1 MVIDETAAF
10 QVLRALPTLD
20 DARRERAARMLRD
33 YQGQQERL
41 DLPLWPSR
49 VEELNKRRE
58 RVRSVFDN
66 PLSLDA
72 EDGTFSAADAV
83 QPGTGD
89 KMRKREANILYLADT
104 YQADEADVRTRY
116 DFYKADAGAKWGTGS
131 LDDEAFFTKAKGEVD
146 TARATEQRRMTVAQ
160 QAAAAALSG
169 QGFLD
174 SLATSGAE
182 DDGDK
187 AAFRAAYTRI
197 NKKLSPYRG
206 LIGEVAKDAKR
217 MMTSGEGADWS
228 ALAERLLTVPKKD
241 RPMVLDA
248 LNSMEGEEVK
258 ADGTTSRLAHAF
270 ARGLEDYIERTLG
283 GAQSTF
289 IGGGL
294 QMVQESARLR
304 AEAGLGSEEEAEFGE
319 QAGASAETLADLRE
333 MAQDARAIANGTL
346 SPLKNVRVLGAN
358 LTGVAE
364 NLPMT
369 FAAFVPFVGPASM
382 VANMRDATDE
392 ELRREYPE
400 MDRATRGRIATLSAP
415 IQAATEVVSNR
426 LLFGRLPN
434 LKRAFSSPAF
444 TASSIAKQL
453 AGRVALGTATEYLE
467 ELAQGITPRAI
478 MEVEKALGAD
488 VPEVAWGEYFQRF
501 GENTGELLA
510 VIVPLALLGAGVG
523 QVSDYQNGRALVS
536 NETLLKAAGYDN
548 AAEIA
553 AASAE
558 GRWTDVEGMMR
569 AKWAEVA
576 PNGQSV
582 GEVAAEAQETVI
594 QQRTEEVKA
603 ATAEVVKIREQN
615 EQAAAA
621 VEQAEKMRMI
631 PRIRRDA
638 QGWTVQD
645 VETGSIVRVG
655 SRDEAV
661 SMAYE
666 SLNDLERKSAEAMA
680 QGAEEFLNLDPTQAG
695 VMEIRRQGATPQT
708 LAEEGV
714 VTPEQAQA
722 GVETYAQMHGLTP
735 EEAKAEALN
744 VLGNNKAEMIDGV
757 RTAVSRVMGGGNL
770 ITVIHEGI
778 HGRWNEGL
786 RKGHYTHG
794 MGIQWVRMAERATGV
809 QFLPTSNDA
818 EVTPAQLDEAI
829 AEVGSADLVG
839 RRKDGKQHFT
849 AGLISRGVSAFAL
862 SGRKDAKA
870 AGKFAAWLKS
880 WKSFWGVV
888 LSNAKKLKKARAEG
902 KLGEDFDSFLDDLLG
917 AEPQQR
923 FEAQAAQEAVT
934 MAGEVDNAPFSL
946 SPAGMASND
955 GAAQNAEPSTGGLTE
970 SEVKKIFRKQAF
982 VEELKTAHPAT
993 RGDSELAQN
1002 AWGVYQKVID
1012 LISTLPPQGSLY
1024 NWVRQNIGIFQD
1036 PSWKSAALAQ
1046 SSSEAVASVQK
1057 ALEKLPSKQKEMLLF
1072 HGSPQSNLT
1081 NLSAITAD
1089 DIQGVYLTSREDYA
1103 KQYGPSL
1110 YTAVARY
1117 KMPLDLRKPW
1127 TESFVKKLFRSLSG
1141 QFPDIEKYQAET
1153 IEILEEGPLQKGEFS
1168 EYASLVMVKNI
1179 VRMFIRQQE
1188 LSLSAQ
1194 SRPSIFDSYDAAI
1207 KEGKTHEEAK
1217 AALDRMASIE
1227 AWKAVT
1233 ATLREMGVDAI
1244 FRQELQGN
1252 LEEWTTV
1259 PVNLGIDPESVVILN
1274 PDQVF
1279 LLPPESSRAEG
1290 GAFSLAP
1297 RSLASVADTVLASR
1311 MKKPEFREAFYGV
1324 ARQKLEKLRS
1334 DGEWK
1339 VDKWGNASRRT
1350 GTDTMAANT
1359 RTAANI
1365 ENERKFR
1372 LRSRQREL
1380 VEAGMN
1386 ALSPAK
1392 RMALE
1397 KGTEKWQDNATLAA
1411 IFENGKL
1418 MSKTTATRLGKYDP
1432 KTNGDYDAAPGW
1444 LPPAMYGK
1452 GDSGTMPDVLA
1463 QQAFDAGLI
1472 PEPSPDALWN
1482 AIRAEMDRMTKD
1494 NEEARA
1500 VQTEV
1505 REIERNA
1512 AKQAKQ
1518 EADAWAKEER
1528 AKVPTPKERQM
1539 AALRTLDAILSA
1551 FPPEIRGRVGGFVK
1565 LASLGTDKAREAE
1578 IVKRLDLLDSVVE
1591 KEAKKFYRT
1600 KIEDTF
1606 EKAKPKKGKAGEK
1619 PKGKLGAEA
1628 QALVDL
1634 ARTFSA
1640 LDELGVS
1647 AERAAIADRMA
1658 KETDPAKVA
1667 DLFEREQ
1674 LLDLF
1679 GALDERTS
1687 AELEAAAAWLSET
1700 YDTGRNRWRAVIEQ
1714 REEQTRAQRAQAR
1727 EEIGLQGLDAEQQK
1741 ALEEARTI
1749 TKRAAGVALS
1759 WLSFEQV
1766 MTSILG
1772 RGSKLARDVV
1782 RQARAA
1788 TTRKTD
1794 ALREKRAAF
1803 KATMSGI
1810 FGTTKQREWQDKMWN
1825 LSQIGGVQVVKMEGA
1840 RTETRTVAVEAVQR
1854 IIEGKATAKAFGLD
1868 ALKLDKL
1875 ADAWAEND
1883 SLPANRRKENLSFEV
1898 PTAGTATP
1906 TRLSQLQAVNIT
1918 MLARQ
1923 PGYTEN
1929 MAGHGWTAEVLE
1941 EIENQLTPEAKA
1953 IRDWLAG
1960 EYRNGYDSLNEVYAR
1975 MYGVNLPR
1983 LVNYS
1988 PGTFEA
1994 MDMMGQDID
2003 PYGQGL
2009 LSEGGFRAGM
2019 TITRGNHKAAP
2030 RLEDAL
2036 SVYWSHVNATEHF
2049 KAFGEFARDL
2059 RGVMNNAEVRKSI
2072 KAKGGKDLLEAG
2084 QNWIG
2089 AFERNGVENRSTS
2102 SAFDEFIRRRQA
2114 SQAYLAL
2121 AYNMGTLM
2129 KQSTA
2134 ALASLL
2140 NMGPGA
2146 AARQFAKLVS
2156 GGLDLKAAY
2165 NSEVIQRRMDAGYSP
2180 EVRQAMAAMMA
2191 ERPSWGTGLVQ
2202 KGMEII
2208 GVVDAVFTTASYAMA
2223 YDYHLQSA
2231 KDAGMNDAL
2240 AQTEAEREA
2249 EATVARTAQPSE
2261 MMDRSLFE
2269 MGLQP
2274 TGKFLFMFASEAR
2287 QKAAMA
2293 LEAYSPSSGLSK
2305 GERATRLLLLHVVFP
2320 LAIQTITNLWRDARE
2335 DDDEELFDSDNWR
2348 AGDYAKAML
2357 LGPLTGIP
2365 LVGSALNASLTPIF
2379 GGHYFPNDPTQPLN
2393 RALGGGADI
2402 LEAIQ
2407 EGDLESGL
2415 KGARS
2420 LMWALALAMGGE
2432 KAAAVGVGSNI
2443 LYDAFRVTENLV
2455 E

>member
-1 MVIDETAAF
+1 M
-10 QVLRALPTLD
+10 PTLQEANMMVSD
-20 DARRERAARMLRD
+20 WDAWEKSLDPAKRQQLDSVFRFEPDRAAA
-33 YQGQQERL
+33 QQRFAAVAHVSAATGADIE
-41 DLPLWPSR
+41 DVSR
-49 VEELNKRRE
+49 RFE
-58 RVRSVFDN
+58 SWYMPAF
-66 PLSLDA
+66 
-72 EDGTFSAADAV
+72 AADAKV
-83 QPGTGD
+83 GFGKPEGVKDSNEFYNLLQS
-89 KMRKREANILYLADT
+89 RSQNNLAKIELFNDA
-104 YQADEADVRTRY
+104 AD
-116 DFYKADAGAKWGTGS
+116 
-131 LDDEAFFTKAKGEVD
+131 
-146 TARATEQRRMTVAQ
+146 
-160 QAAAAALSG
+160 AALSSVLKGGDDLADFAAWQVG
-169 QGFLD
+169 QDNEEAF
-174 SLATSGAE
+174 
-182 DDGDK
+182 GDK
-187 AAFRAAYTRI
+187 ARQAWKQAREETLAALGQDGMAIARRGVRAMRDETGVAAEQDAWMNEARRDLI
-197 NKKLSPYRG
+197 RVKAEDPKKYN
-206 LIGEVAKDAKR
+206 LILAAMKA
-217 MMTSGEGADWS
+217 MGEGS
-228 ALAERLLTVPKKD
+228 AKEGKGIMQGMGESLARGVE
-241 RPMVLDA
+241 
-248 LNSMEGEEVK
+248 NIMEGAVN
-258 ADGTTSRLAHAF
+258 APA
-270 ARGLEDYIERTLG
+270 
-283 GAQSTF
+283 
-289 IGGGL
+289 IG
-294 QMVQESARLR
+294 SARLADMGITNAPDGPALATEIR
-304 AEAGLGSEEEAEFGE
+304 AGLDVD
-319 QAGASAETLADLRE
+319 ADLRDL
-333 MAQDARAIANGTL
+333 M
-346 SPLKNVRVLGAN
+346 S
-358 LTGVAE
+358 GVID
-364 NLPMT
+364 PVKST
-369 FAAFVPFVGPASM
+369 
-382 VANMRDATDE
+382 
-392 ELRREYPE
+392 RE
-400 MDRATRGRIATLSAP
+400 G
-415 IQAATEVVSNR
+415 
-426 LLFGRLPN
+426 
-434 LKRAFSSPAF
+434 
-444 TASSIAKQL
+444 
-453 AGRVALGTATEYLE
+453 
-467 ELAQGITPRAI
+467 
-478 MEVEKALGAD
+478 
-488 VPEVAWGEYFQRF
+488 W
-501 GENTGELLA
+501 
-510 VIVPLALLGAGVG
+510 
-523 QVSDYQNGRALVS
+523 
-536 NETLLKAAGYDN
+536 
-548 AAEIA
+548 
-553 AASAE
+553 
-558 GRWTDVEGMMR
+558 
-569 AKWAEVA
+569 AKWAEDAAYQVSGSVPLMASYAVPGGALVA
-576 PNGQSV
+576 SASFMPDAYRDFRQAGWTGAGAETAAVASGLFQGAVEGASELAMKIPGVV
-582 GEVAAEAQETVI
+582 GVMAKFGVKPGSSWAAQFLIRSGVRGGIEV
-594 QQRTEEVKA
+594 TEEVIQEATSPFIQELSA
-603 ATAEVVKIREQN
+603 AIFDAVPDRPEGQKLKDVMGHFMEADRFMPLLLSVLPLGMIGAGLSTSRDMAIVEAVTQNRKLLRTVFSEEDAVAIESEADPAKRQALIQEKWVATPTAQIAERARAALERDKRETV
-615 EQAAAA
+615 EAAAA
-621 VEQAEKMRMI
+621 VEQAERMRMI

-680 QGAEEFLNLDPTQAG
+680 QTADEFLNLGGNQGEA
-695 VMEIRRQGATPQT
+695 VEIRREGATVQG
-708 LAEEGV
+708 LVEEGV

-735 EEAKAEALN
+735 EEAKAEALW

-770 ITVIHEGI
+770 ITVMHEGI

-786 RKGHYTHG
+786 RSGRYTQA
-794 MGIQWVRMAERATGV
+794 MGVQWVRMAERATGV

-829 AEVGSADLVG
+829 AELGSADLVG

-849 AGLISRGVSAFAL
+849 AGVISRGVSAFAL

-870 AGKFAAWLKS
+870 AGQFAAWLKS

-923 FEAQAAQEAVT
+923 FEAAAAQEAVT

-946 SPAGMASND
+946 SPAGMASLSD
-955 GAAQNAEPSTGGLTE
+955 ADYQTVLSLPIDPDMRQSEMVQAVKDAGFDVEKLFPLLAPAAERITNEVFVQGDETNEGMRNAIYLLRPALE
-970 SEVKKIFRKQAF
+970 KQY
-982 VEELKTAHPAT
+982 
-993 RGDSELAQN
+993 
-1002 AWGVYQKVID
+1002 WQKVIPAYD
-1012 LISTLPPQGSLY
+1012 EIRGSL
-1024 NWVRQNIGIFQD
+1024 RDAIFG
-1036 PSWKSAALAQ
+1036 KK
-1046 SSSEAVASVQK
+1046 V
-1057 ALEKLPSKQKEMLLF
+1057 
-1072 HGSPQSNLT
+1072 G
-1081 NLSAITAD
+1081 AD
-1089 DIQGVYLTSREDYA
+1089 IREFIIFRGEGA
-1103 KQYGPSL
+1103 FPG
-1110 YTAVARY
+1110 
-1117 KMPLDLRKPW
+1117 
-1127 TESFVKKLFRSLSG
+1127 VKKLELVRGESSGISRSEYPFVKATMENGGTALVQIRISDHD
-1141 QFPDIEKYQAET
+1141 QVSDRAPRFYSIDLRT
-1153 IEILEEGPLQKGEFS
+1153 IKAKGEK
-1168 EYASLVMVKNI
+1168 EAS
-1179 VRMFIRQQE
+1179 FIKRVLAMAEEQVTEAVQGIWE
-1188 LSLSAQ
+1188 EQ
-1194 SRPSIFDSYDAAI
+1194 RDAI
-1207 KEGKTHEEAK
+1207 KNAAPVSQGGVLESSAKLESERGRVTVRDSQQPEGA
-1217 AALDRMASIE
+1217 
-1227 AWKAVT
+1227 
-1233 ATLREMGVDAI
+1233 GVD
-1244 FRQELQGN
+1244 ESQGR
-1252 LEEWTTV
+1252 
-1259 PVNLGIDPESVVILN
+1259 ESVN
-1274 PDQVF
+1274 
-1279 LLPPESSRAEG
+1279 
-1290 GAFSLAP
+1290 AFSLAP

-1324 ARQKLEKLRS
+1324 ARQKLAGIR
-1334 DGEWK
+1334 DQMDAIAGRT
-1339 VDKWGNASRRT
+1339 VDKTQEQWNREMKAREGFEYDRLLRENFGA
-1350 GTDTMAANT
+1350 DT
-1359 RTAANI
+1359 
-1365 ENERKFR
+1365 
-1372 LRSRQREL
+1372 
-1380 VEAGMN
+1380 
-1386 ALSPAK
+1386 
-1392 RMALE
+1392 
-1397 KGTEKWQDNATLAA
+1397 
-1411 IFENGKL
+1411 
-1418 MSKTTATRLGKYDP
+1418 
-1432 KTNGDYDAAPGW
+1432 
-1444 LPPAMYGK
+1444 
-1452 GDSGTMPDVLA
+1452 
-1463 QQAFDAGLI
+1463 
-1472 PEPSPDALWN
+1472 
-1482 AIRAEMDRMTKD
+1482 TK
-1494 NEEARA
+1494 
-1500 VQTEV
+1500 
-1505 REIERNA
+1505 
-1512 AKQAKQ
+1512 KQ
-1518 EADAWAKEER
+1518 EALPVVDRQAARSEARTFAER
-1528 AKVPTPKERQM
+1528 WLEGEKKKQPTPKERQM

-1578 IVKRLDLLDSVVE
+1578 IVKRLDLLDQVVE

-1619 PKGKLGAEA
+1619 PKGKLGAQT

-1640 LDELGVS
+1640 LDEAGVA
-1647 AERAAIADRMA
+1647 AERAAITDRMT

-1679 GALDERTS
+1679 GDLDERTS
-1687 AELEAAAAWLSET
+1687 AELEAAAAWLSDT

-1714 REEQTRAQRAQAR
+1714 REEQTRTQRQKVR

-1788 TTRKTD
+1788 TTSKTD
-1794 ALREKRAAF
+1794 ALRAKRAAF

-1810 FGTTKQREWQDKMWN
+1810 FGTTKQREWQDKLWN

-1854 IIEGKATAKAFGLD
+1854 IIEGKASAKAFGLD

-1898 PTAGTATP
+1898 PIAGTATP

-1994 MDMMGQDID
+1994 MDAMGQDID

-2019 TITRGNHKAAP
+2019 LKTRGKHKAAP

-2059 RGVMNNAEVRKSI
+2059 RGVMNNADVRKSI

-2146 AARQFAKLVS
+2146 AARQFAKLVT

-2165 NSEVIQRRMDAGYSP
+2165 NSDVIQRRLDAGYSP

-2240 AQTEAEREA
+2240 AKTEAEREA

-2335 DDDEELFDSDNWR
+2335 DDDDELFDSDNWR

-2393 RALGGGADI
+2393 RALGGGADV

-2432 KAAAVGVGSNI
+2432 KAAAVGVGTNI

>member
-1 MVIDETAAF
+1 MRNEIFTDAAGAALES
-10 QVLRALPTLD
+10 VLMDGNALD
-20 DARRERAARMLRD
+20 DFATWQA
-33 YQGQQERL
+33 GQDHE
-41 DLPLWPSR
+41 
-49 VEELNKRRE
+49 
-58 RVRSVFDN
+58 
-66 PLSLDA
+66 DA
-72 EDGTFSAADAV
+72 
-83 QPGTGD
+83 
-89 KMRKREANILYLADT
+89 Y
-104 YQADEADVRTRY
+104 
-116 DFYKADAGAKWGTGS
+116 
-131 LDDEAFFTKAKGEVD
+131 
-146 TARATEQRRMTVAQ
+146 
-160 QAAAAALSG
+160 
-169 QGFLD
+169 
-174 SLATSGAE
+174 
-182 DDGDK
+182 GDK
-187 AAFRAAYTRI
+187 ALEVW
-197 NKKLSPYRG
+197 KKAR
-206 LIGEVAKDAKR
+206 EEAQAKLGPDGMAIAKR
-217 MMTSGEGADWS
+217 GVRAMRTETGVAQEG
-228 ALAERLLTVPKKD
+228 
-241 RPMVLDA
+241 DA
-248 LNSMEGEEVK
+248 WMNEARRDLIRVK
-258 ADGTTSRLAHAF
+258 AENPAKYNLILGAMTRLGKAAPK
-270 ARGLEDYIERTLG
+270 GDKGVVEG
-283 GAQSTF
+283 
-289 IGGGL
+289 
-294 QMVQESARLR
+294 M
-304 AEAGLGSEEEAEFGE
+304 GE
-319 QAGASAETLADLRE
+319 QAG
-333 MAQDARAIANGTL
+333 
-346 SPLKNVRVLGAN
+346 RVLGDMA
-358 LTGVAE
+358 TGVADLGT
-364 NLPMT
+364 NM
-369 FAAFVPFVGPASM
+369 
-382 VANMRDATDE
+382 MRDASASLAEAGITNAE
-392 ELRREYPE
+392 NPE
-400 MDRATRGRIATLSAP
+400 ALAAQIRAGRDVDIDLEDLKKGVIDPIKSERDGWTGWIEDAAYGLSSSAP
-415 IQAATEVVSNR
+415 IMAAARNPLGQLALAGMFADESYNDFRRAGWTGAGAAGAAVASGVFQTGVEYVSELAIKIPGVAGVMAKFGVKPGSSWATQFFMRSGLRSGIEVTEEVIQEATSPFIQELSAAIFDSVPDRPEGQKLKDVMGHFMEADQFMPLVLSILPLGMMGAGMSTSQDMAVINAVTSNDKLLRAVFSEEDTAAIIAETDPAKRQAMIQEKWVATPIPEIVERARAVMEEETNTLTEAREALATMEAAPFFLMPIVKRDENGWLVRYRGQGSEAESVVRVANKEAAVSLAYDGYEENVKTEARAMVDTLEAFAGATDIFEVDLANERLLKDTGISEQQMTEAAIAEGIINGMTREEAQNITWAVHGQNRLEQVEGVRRVVSNLAR
-426 LLFGRLPN
+426 GANVLDAVEEPIEGKFMAAIKQGRLT
-434 LKRAFSSPAF
+434 REQA
-444 TASSIAKQL
+444 IAWVK
-453 AGRVALGTATEYLE
+453 VA
-467 ELAQGITPRAI
+467 
-478 MEVEKALGAD
+478 
-488 VPEVAWGEYFQRF
+488 
-501 GENTGELLA
+501 
-510 VIVPLALLGAGVG
+510 AGVM
-523 QVSDYQNGRALVS
+523 NAPELV
-536 NETLLKAAGYDN
+536 T
-548 AAEIA
+548 AAESSERGLI
-553 AASAE
+553 
-558 GRWTDVEGMMR
+558 
-569 AKWAEVA
+569 
-576 PNGQSV
+576 
-582 GEVAAEAQETVI
+582 
-594 QQRTEEVKA
+594 
-603 ATAEVVKIREQN
+603 
-615 EQAAAA
+615 
-621 VEQAEKMRMI
+621 
-631 PRIRRDA
+631 
-638 QGWTVQD
+638 
-645 VETGSIVRVG
+645 
-655 SRDEAV
+655 EAV
-661 SMAYE
+661 SDVVLA
-666 SLNDLERKSAEAMA
+666 DVFGKRKDGSKAA
-680 QGAEEFLNLDPTQAG
+680 QGAVSAG
-695 VMEIRRQGATPQT
+695 IRAKIRRG
-708 LAEEGV
+708 GV
-714 VTPEQAQA
+714 
-722 GVETYAQMHGLTP
+722 G
-735 EEAKAEALN
+735 KAETQ
-744 VLGNNKAEMIDGV
+744 LGQILASFRHFFGQVFKRARQLV
-757 RTAVSRVMGGGNL
+757 
-770 ITVIHEGI
+770 
-778 HGRWNEGL
+778 
-786 RKGHYTHG
+786 KG
-794 MGIQWVRMAERATGV
+794 
-809 QFLPTSNDA
+809 
-818 EVTPAQLDEAI
+818 
-829 AEVGSADLVG
+829 
-839 RRKDGKQHFT
+839 RKDGR
-849 AGLISRGVSAFAL
+849 I
-862 SGRKDAKA
+862 
-870 AGKFAAWLKS
+870 
-880 WKSFWGVV
+880 
-888 LSNAKKLKKARAEG
+888 
-902 KLGEDFDSFLDDLLG
+902 GEDFDTFLDTLMETD
-917 AEPQQR
+917 ASVIYER
-923 FEAQAAQEAVT
+923 EAAQEAVT

-946 SPAGMASND
+946 APSRLMEEVESFRTGVTVEDGNPNPLQSERQASGVQGGVVSTQAQTPPLQGEVSKTAQALAKTRAGKWLINSGVKDPRILAWAVSSLKFELERGLAHPSLKRFPVPLYSD
-955 GAAQNAEPSTGGLTE
+955 HYRSNAEDYSRAARAGRGLFDQIHREAKETY
-970 SEVKKIFRKQAF
+970 KDN
-982 VEELKTAHPAT
+982 P
-993 RGDSELAQN
+993 G
-1002 AWGVYQKVID
+1002 VID
-1012 LISTLPPQGSLY
+1012 RVLPTLPVVRDWLTLEDGS
-1024 NWVRQNIGIFQD
+1024 
-1036 PSWKSAALAQ
+1036 
-1046 SSSEAVASVQK
+1046 
-1057 ALEKLPSKQKEMLLF
+1057 
-1072 HGSPQSNLT
+1072 T
-1081 NLSAITAD
+1081 
-1089 DIQGVYLTSREDYA
+1089 
-1103 KQYGPSL
+1103 
-1110 YTAVARY
+1110 
-1117 KMPLDLRKPW
+1117 
-1127 TESFVKKLFRSLSG
+1127 
-1141 QFPDIEKYQAET
+1141 
-1153 IEILEEGPLQKGEFS
+1153 
-1168 EYASLVMVKNI
+1168 
-1179 VRMFIRQQE
+1179 
-1188 LSLSAQ
+1188 
-1194 SRPSIFDSYDAAI
+1194 
-1207 KEGKTHEEAK
+1207 
-1217 AALDRMASIE
+1217 
-1227 AWKAVT
+1227 
-1233 ATLREMGVDAI
+1233 
-1244 FRQELQGN
+1244 
-1252 LEEWTTV
+1252 
-1259 PVNLGIDPESVVILN
+1259 ILN
-1274 PDQVF
+1274 APV
-1279 LLPPESSRAEG
+1279 LEAGYSGPM
-1290 GAFSLAP
+1290 FSLAP

-1311 MKKPEFREAFYGV
+1311 MKKPKFREAFYNV
-1324 ARQKLEKLRS
+1324 ARQKMEKLRS

-1339 VDKWGNASRRT
+1339 VSKFGVASRRT

-1380 VEAGMN
+1380 VDEGMN
-1386 ALSPAK
+1386 ALSPAD
-1392 RMALE
+1392 MGALE
-1397 KGTEKWQDNATLAA
+1397 KGTMSWADNPVLAS
-1411 IFENGKL
+1411 IFEHGKL
-1418 MSKTTATRLGKYDP
+1418 MSKSTAKRLGKFRP
-1432 KTNGDYDAAPGW
+1432 LSGDYDMAPGW
-1444 LPPAMYGK
+1444 LPPSMFAK
-1452 GDSGTMPDVLA
+1452 GDAGYAPDQLA
-1463 QQAFDAGLI
+1463 KEAFGDQAL
-1472 PEPSPDALWN
+1472 PDQLWEE
-1482 AIRAEMDRMTKD
+1482 IRRAMDEVTKG
-1494 NEEARA
+1494 NQEARA
-1500 VQTEV
+1500 AQQKVK
-1505 REIERNA
+1505 EIEA
-1512 AKQAKQ
+1512 AALKQAR
-1518 EADAWAKEER
+1518 EESDAWAKEAR

-1640 LDELGVS
+1640 LDEAGVA
-1647 AERAAIADRMA
+1647 AERAAITDRMT

-1687 AELEAAAAWLSET
+1687 AELEAAAAWLAET

-1794 ALREKRAAF
+1794 AMREKRAAF
-1803 KATMSGI
+1803 KATMEGI
-1810 FGTTKQREWQDKMWN
+1810 FGTTKQREWQDKLWN

-1854 IIEGKATAKAFGLD
+1854 IIEGKASAKAFGLD

-1898 PTAGTATP
+1898 PIAGTATP

-1941 EIENQLTPEAKA
+1941 EIEAQLTPEAKA

-1983 LVNYS
+1983 LTNYS

-2019 TITRGNHKAAP
+2019 LKTRGNHKAAP

-2059 RGVMNNAEVRKSI
+2059 RGVMNNADVRKSI

-2134 ALASLL
+2134 ALGSLL

-2146 AARQFAKLVS
+2146 AARQFAKLIT
-2156 GGLDLKAAY
+2156 GRLDLKAAY
-2165 NSEVIQRRMDAGYSP
+2165 NSDVIQGRLDSGFSP

-2191 ERPSWGTGLVQ
+2191 ERPSWGTGLVE

-2393 RALGGGADI
+2393 RALGGGADV

-2420 LMWALALAMGGE
+2420 LMWAVALAMGGE
-2432 KAAAVGVGSNI
+2432 KAAAVGVGTNI

>member
-1 MVIDETAAF
+1 MAVINAVTSNDKLLRAVFSEEDTAAIIAEADPAKR
-10 QVLRALPTLD
+10 QAMIQEKWVATPIPEIV
-20 DARRERAARMLRD
+20 ERARAVMEEETNTLTEVRKALATMEAAPFFLMPIVKRDENGWLVRYRGQGSEAESVVRVANKEAAVSLAYDGYEENVRTEARAMVDTLEAFAGATDIFKVDLANELLLKDTGISEQQMTEAAIAEGIINGMTREEA
-33 YQGQQERL
+33 QNITWAVHGQNRL
-41 DLPLWPSR
+41 EQVEGVRRVVSKLARGANVLDA
-49 VEELNKRRE
+49 VEEPIEGKFMAAIKQGRLTRE
-58 RVRSVFDN
+58 QAIAWVKVAAGVMN
-66 PLSLDA
+66 APELVTAA
-72 EDGTFSAADAV
+72 ESS
-83 QPGTGD
+83 
-89 KMRKREANILYLADT
+89 E
-104 YQADEADVRTRY
+104 
-116 DFYKADAGAKWGTGS
+116 
-131 LDDEAFFTKAKGEVD
+131 
-146 TARATEQRRMTVAQ
+146 
-160 QAAAAALSG
+160 
-169 QGFLD
+169 
-174 SLATSGAE
+174 
-182 DDGDK
+182 
-187 AAFRAAYTRI
+187 
-197 NKKLSPYRG
+197 RG
-206 LIGEVAKDAKR
+206 LI
-217 MMTSGEGADWS
+217 
-228 ALAERLLTVPKKD
+228 
-241 RPMVLDA
+241 
-248 LNSMEGEEVK
+248 
-258 ADGTTSRLAHAF
+258 
-270 ARGLEDYIERTLG
+270 
-283 GAQSTF
+283 
-289 IGGGL
+289 
-294 QMVQESARLR
+294 
-304 AEAGLGSEEEAEFGE
+304 
-319 QAGASAETLADLRE
+319 
-333 MAQDARAIANGTL
+333 
-346 SPLKNVRVLGAN
+346 
-358 LTGVAE
+358 
-364 NLPMT
+364 
-369 FAAFVPFVGPASM
+369 
-382 VANMRDATDE
+382 
-392 ELRREYPE
+392 
-400 MDRATRGRIATLSAP
+400 
-415 IQAATEVVSNR
+415 
-426 LLFGRLPN
+426 
-434 LKRAFSSPAF
+434 
-444 TASSIAKQL
+444 
-453 AGRVALGTATEYLE
+453 
-467 ELAQGITPRAI
+467 
-478 MEVEKALGAD
+478 
-488 VPEVAWGEYFQRF
+488 
-501 GENTGELLA
+501 
-510 VIVPLALLGAGVG
+510 
-523 QVSDYQNGRALVS
+523 
-536 NETLLKAAGYDN
+536 
-548 AAEIA
+548 
-553 AASAE
+553 
-558 GRWTDVEGMMR
+558 
-569 AKWAEVA
+569 
-576 PNGQSV
+576 
-582 GEVAAEAQETVI
+582 
-594 QQRTEEVKA
+594 
-603 ATAEVVKIREQN
+603 
-615 EQAAAA
+615 
-621 VEQAEKMRMI
+621 
-631 PRIRRDA
+631 
-638 QGWTVQD
+638 
-645 VETGSIVRVG
+645 
-655 SRDEAV
+655 EAV
-661 SMAYE
+661 SDVVLA
-666 SLNDLERKSAEAMA
+666 DVFGKRKDGSKAA
-680 QGAEEFLNLDPTQAG
+680 QGAISAG
-695 VMEIRRQGATPQT
+695 IRAKIRRG
-708 LAEEGV
+708 GV
-714 VTPEQAQA
+714 
-722 GVETYAQMHGLTP
+722 G
-735 EEAKAEALN
+735 KAETQ
-744 VLGNNKAEMIDGV
+744 LGQILASFRHFFGQVFKRARQLVKA
-757 RTAVSRVMGGGNL
+757 
-770 ITVIHEGI
+770 
-778 HGRWNEGL
+778 
-786 RKGHYTHG
+786 
-794 MGIQWVRMAERATGV
+794 
-809 QFLPTSNDA
+809 
-818 EVTPAQLDEAI
+818 
-829 AEVGSADLVG
+829 
-839 RRKDGKQHFT
+839 RKDGR
-849 AGLISRGVSAFAL
+849 I
-862 SGRKDAKA
+862 
-870 AGKFAAWLKS
+870 
-880 WKSFWGVV
+880 
-888 LSNAKKLKKARAEG
+888 
-902 KLGEDFDSFLDDLLG
+902 GEDFDTFLDTLMETD
-917 AEPQQR
+917 ASVIYER
-923 FEAQAAQEAVT
+923 EAAQEAVT

-946 SPAGMASND
+946 ARAMPQTSAPVVQNEEEVEDEPGTLAPNGPVEDLPLEGEDIPWESSSFSLAPQHLPEVFVPFTKEIMDQILLETPTIAAIHIDRMKVGEFEGVPLQGGMFYPSIVENLKKGIVWAFN
-955 GAAQNAEPSTGGLTE
+955 AANIARGVARQAALNGGYVKLVLMQEGNVVGNKTFGTIWFNLLEQSIAKKKISETTALKELNMVRELYATHEKSAISTGHTKPWKTIKEARETIIGMPQKKRGSTYFQKSKTKTVAEGEKIAYQSLLSKKQTAIGFPDAIDIVANIEEPSFKGVPTGAVVAIIKFDPLDENESVQTAEEAGVTE
-970 SEVKKIFRKQAF
+970 HLSYKYVLKGKPVARMMKHRVIDETFPEVAGKMLSQQYTNFP
-982 VEELKTAHPAT
+982 VEEA
-993 RGDSELAQN
+993 
-1002 AWGVYQKVID
+1002 V
-1012 LISTLPPQGSLY
+1012 GS
-1024 NWVRQNIGIFQD
+1024 
-1036 PSWKSAALAQ
+1036 S
-1046 SSSEAVASVQK
+1046 
-1057 ALEKLPSKQKEMLLF
+1057 
-1072 HGSPQSNLT
+1072 
-1081 NLSAITAD
+1081 
-1089 DIQGVYLTSREDYA
+1089 
-1103 KQYGPSL
+1103 
-1110 YTAVARY
+1110 
-1117 KMPLDLRKPW
+1117 
-1127 TESFVKKLFRSLSG
+1127 
-1141 QFPDIEKYQAET
+1141 
-1153 IEILEEGPLQKGEFS
+1153 
-1168 EYASLVMVKNI
+1168 
-1179 VRMFIRQQE
+1179 
-1188 LSLSAQ
+1188 
-1194 SRPSIFDSYDAAI
+1194 
-1207 KEGKTHEEAK
+1207 
-1217 AALDRMASIE
+1217 
-1227 AWKAVT
+1227 
-1233 ATLREMGVDAI
+1233 
-1244 FRQELQGN
+1244 
-1252 LEEWTTV
+1252 
-1259 PVNLGIDPESVVILN
+1259 
-1274 PDQVF
+1274 
-1279 LLPPESSRAEG
+1279 
-1290 GAFSLAP
+1290 FSLAP

-1311 MKKPEFREAFYGV
+1311 MKKPEFREAFYNV
-1324 ARQKLEKLRS
+1324 ARQKMEKLRS

-1339 VDKWGNASRRT
+1339 VSKFGVASRRT

-1372 LRSRQREL
+1372 FRSRQREL
-1380 VEAGMN
+1380 LEAGMN
-1386 ALSPAK
+1386 DLSPNQM
-1392 RMALE
+1392 MALE
-1397 KGTEKWQDNATLAA
+1397 KGTEKWEDRPRLAG

-1418 MSKTTATRLGKYDP
+1418 LSKTAATKAGKYDP
-1432 KTNGDYDAAPGW
+1432 KVHGDYDSAPGW
-1444 LPPAMYGK
+1444 LPPSMFGK
-1452 GDSGTMPDVLA
+1452 GESGTMPDVLA
-1463 QQAFDAGLI
+1463 QRAFNANLI
-1472 PEPSPDALWN
+1472 PDATPDALWEV
-1482 AIRAEMDRMTKD
+1482 IKAEMEQVTKG

-1500 VQTEV
+1500 AQQAV
-1505 REIERNA
+1505 REIEQKA
-1512 AKQAKQ
+1512 AKQAR
-1518 EADAWAKEER
+1518 EESEAWAKEQK

-1578 IVKRLDLLDSVVE
+1578 IVKRLDLLDAVVE
-1591 KEAKKFYRT
+1591 KEAKKFYRG

-1619 PKGKLGAEA
+1619 PKGKLGAQT

-1634 ARTFSA
+1634 ARAFSE
-1640 LDELGVS
+1640 LDEAGVA
-1647 AERAAIADRMA
+1647 AERAAITDRMT

-1679 GALDERTS
+1679 GDLDERTS

-1794 ALREKRAAF
+1794 ALRAKRAAF

-1810 FGTTKQREWQDKMWN
+1810 FGTTKQREWQDKLWN

-1854 IIEGKATAKAFGLD
+1854 IIEGKAEAKAFGLD

-1898 PTAGTATP
+1898 PIAGTATP

-1941 EIENQLTPEAKA
+1941 EIEAQLTPEAKA

-2019 TITRGNHKAAP
+2019 LKTRGNHKAAP

-2121 AYNMGTLM
+2121 DYNMGTLM

-2134 ALASLL
+2134 ALGSLL

-2165 NSEVIQRRMDAGYSP
+2165 NSDVIQRRMDAGYSP

-2191 ERPSWGTGLVQ
+2191 ERPSWASPALQ
-2202 KGMEII
+2202 KGMEWI
-2208 GVVDAVFTTASYAMA
+2208 GNVDAVFTTVSYAMA

-2287 QKAAMA
+2287 QKAAIA

-2320 LAIQTITNLWRDARE
+2320 LAIQTISNLWRDAR
-2335 DDDEELFDSDNWR
+2335 DDDDDELFDSDNWR

-2357 LGPLTGIP
+2357 LGPLIGIP
-2365 LVGSALNASLTPIF
+2365 LVGGALNAALTPLF

-2393 RALGGGADI
+2393 RALGGGADV

-2432 KAAAVGVGSNI
+2432 KAAAVGVGTNI

>member
-1 MVIDETAAF
+1 MMVSDWDTWEKS
-10 QVLRALPTLD
+10 LD
-20 DARRERAARMLRD
+20 PAKRQQLDSVFRFEPDRAAA
-33 YQGQQERL
+33 QQRFAAVAHVSAATGADIE
-41 DLPLWPSR
+41 DVSR
-49 VEELNKRRE
+49 HFE
-58 RVRSVFDN
+58 SWYMPAF
-66 PLSLDA
+66 
-72 EDGTFSAADAV
+72 AADAKV
-83 QPGTGD
+83 GFGKPEGVKDSNEFYNLLQS
-89 KMRKREANILYLADT
+89 RSQNNLAKIELFNDA
-104 YQADEADVRTRY
+104 AD
-116 DFYKADAGAKWGTGS
+116 
-131 LDDEAFFTKAKGEVD
+131 
-146 TARATEQRRMTVAQ
+146 
-160 QAAAAALSG
+160 AALSSVLKGGDDLADFAAWQVG
-169 QGFLD
+169 QDNEEAF
-174 SLATSGAE
+174 
-182 DDGDK
+182 GDK
-187 AAFRAAYTRI
+187 ARQAWKQAREETLAALGQDGMAIARRGVRAMRDETGVAAEQDAWMNEARRDLI
-197 NKKLSPYRG
+197 RVKAEDPKKYN
-206 LIGEVAKDAKR
+206 LILAAMKA
-217 MMTSGEGADWS
+217 MGEGS
-228 ALAERLLTVPKKD
+228 AKEGKGIMQGMGESLARGVE
-241 RPMVLDA
+241 
-248 LNSMEGEEVK
+248 NIMEGAVN
-258 ADGTTSRLAHAF
+258 APA
-270 ARGLEDYIERTLG
+270 
-283 GAQSTF
+283 
-289 IGGGL
+289 IG
-294 QMVQESARLR
+294 SARLADMGITNAPDGPALATEIR
-304 AEAGLGSEEEAEFGE
+304 AGLDVD
-319 QAGASAETLADLRE
+319 ADLRDL
-333 MAQDARAIANGTL
+333 M
-346 SPLKNVRVLGAN
+346 S
-358 LTGVAE
+358 GVID
-364 NLPMT
+364 PVKST
-369 FAAFVPFVGPASM
+369 
-382 VANMRDATDE
+382 
-392 ELRREYPE
+392 RE
-400 MDRATRGRIATLSAP
+400 G
-415 IQAATEVVSNR
+415 
-426 LLFGRLPN
+426 
-434 LKRAFSSPAF
+434 
-444 TASSIAKQL
+444 
-453 AGRVALGTATEYLE
+453 
-467 ELAQGITPRAI
+467 
-478 MEVEKALGAD
+478 
-488 VPEVAWGEYFQRF
+488 W
-501 GENTGELLA
+501 
-510 VIVPLALLGAGVG
+510 
-523 QVSDYQNGRALVS
+523 
-536 NETLLKAAGYDN
+536 
-548 AAEIA
+548 
-553 AASAE
+553 
-558 GRWTDVEGMMR
+558 
-569 AKWAEVA
+569 AKWAEDAAYQVSGSVPLMASYAVPGGALVA
-576 PNGQSV
+576 SASFMPDAYRDFRQAGWTGAGAETAAVASGLFQGAVEGASELAMKIPGV
-582 GEVAAEAQETVI
+582 AGVMAKFGVKPGSSWAAQFLIRSGVRGGIEV
-594 QQRTEEVKA
+594 TEEVIQEATSPFIQELSA
-603 ATAEVVKIREQN
+603 AIFDAVPDRPEGQKLKDVMGHFMEADRFMPLLLSVLPLGMIGAGLSTSRDMAIVEAVTQNRKLLRTVFSEEDAVAIESEADPAKRQAMIQEKWVATPIPEIVKRARAALERDKRETV
-615 EQAAAA
+615 EAAAA
-621 VEQAEKMRMI
+621 VEQAERMGMI
-631 PRIRRDA
+631 PRIRRDS

-645 VETGSIVRVG
+645 VKTGSIVRVG
-655 SRDEAV
+655 SREEAV

-680 QGAEEFLNLDPTQAG
+680 QGAEEFLNLDPKQAG

-735 EEAKAEALN
+735 EEAKAEALW

-757 RTAVSRVMGGGNL
+757 RTAVSRVMGGGNI
-770 ITVIHEGI
+770 ITVMHEGI

-786 RKGHYTHG
+786 RSGRYTQA
-794 MGIQWVRMAERATGV
+794 MGVQWVRIAERATGV

-829 AEVGSADLVG
+829 AELGSADLVG

-862 SGRKDAKA
+862 SGRKDAKE

-923 FEAQAAQEAVT
+923 FEAAAAQEAVT

-946 SPAGMASND
+946 SPAGMASES
-955 GAAQNAEPSTGGLTE
+955 GAAQNTAPSTGGLTE
-970 SEVKKIFRKQAF
+970 SEVKPFSSILFRGENEGNGTNADKEIGGIHFTSDESYARQYGSIR
-982 VEELKTAHPAT
+982 K
-993 RGDSELAQN
+993 AQVKLN
-1002 AWGVYQKVID
+1002 
-1012 LISTLPPQGSLY
+1012 
-1024 NWVRQNIGIFQD
+1024 
-1036 PSWKSAALAQ
+1036 
-1046 SSSEAVASVQK
+1046 K
-1057 ALEKLPSKQKEMLLF
+1057 ALDFRTLGKEFTSKQLLGF
-1072 HGSPQSNLT
+1072 LKRNGIDTKAESQHWFSGKT
-1081 NLSAITAD
+1081 VD
-1089 DIQGVYLTSREDYA
+1089 DL
-1103 KQYGPSL
+1103 
-1110 YTAVARY
+1110 
-1117 KMPLDLRKPW
+1117 
-1127 TESFVKKLFRSLSG
+1127 LSG
-1141 QFPDIEKYQAET
+1141 DRVIEAGEIHQEALDGIGHLIKRAGFDGYMFAE
-1153 IEILEEGPLQKGEFS
+1153 LGDFQNPAVVVFS
-1168 EYASLVMVKNI
+1168 EKSLK
-1179 VRMFIRQQE
+1179 
-1188 LSLSAQ
+1188 S
-1194 SRPSIFDSYDAAI
+1194 
-1207 KEGKTHEEAK
+1207 
-1217 AALDRMASIE
+1217 
-1227 AWKAVT
+1227 
-1233 ATLREMGVDAI
+1233 
-1244 FRQELQGN
+1244 
-1252 LEEWTTV
+1252 
-1259 PVNLGIDPESVVILN
+1259 PEST
-1274 PDQVF
+1274 
-1279 LLPPESSRAEG
+1279 RAEG

-1324 ARQKLEKLRS
+1324 ARQKLAGIR
-1334 DGEWK
+1334 DQMDAIAGRT
-1339 VDKWGNASRRT
+1339 VDKTQEQWNREMKAREGFEYDRLLRENFGA
-1350 GTDTMAANT
+1350 DT
-1359 RTAANI
+1359 
-1365 ENERKFR
+1365 
-1372 LRSRQREL
+1372 
-1380 VEAGMN
+1380 
-1386 ALSPAK
+1386 
-1392 RMALE
+1392 
-1397 KGTEKWQDNATLAA
+1397 
-1411 IFENGKL
+1411 
-1418 MSKTTATRLGKYDP
+1418 
-1432 KTNGDYDAAPGW
+1432 
-1444 LPPAMYGK
+1444 
-1452 GDSGTMPDVLA
+1452 
-1463 QQAFDAGLI
+1463 
-1472 PEPSPDALWN
+1472 
-1482 AIRAEMDRMTKD
+1482 TK
-1494 NEEARA
+1494 
-1500 VQTEV
+1500 
-1505 REIERNA
+1505 
-1512 AKQAKQ
+1512 KQ
-1518 EADAWAKEER
+1518 EALPVVDRQAARSEARTFAER
-1528 AKVPTPKERQM
+1528 WLEGEKKKQPTPKERQM

-1578 IVKRLDLLDSVVE
+1578 IVKRLDLLDQVVE

-1619 PKGKLGAEA
+1619 PKGKLGAQT

-1640 LDELGVS
+1640 LDEAGVA
-1647 AERAAIADRMA
+1647 AERAAITDRMT

-1679 GALDERTS
+1679 GDLDERTS
-1687 AELEAAAAWLSET
+1687 AELEAAAAWLSDT

-1714 REEQTRAQRAQAR
+1714 REEQTRTQRQKAR

-1788 TTRKTD
+1788 TTSKTD
-1794 ALREKRAAF
+1794 ALRAKRAAF

-1810 FGTTKQREWQDKMWN
+1810 FGTTKQREWQDKLWN

-1854 IIEGKATAKAFGLD
+1854 IIEGKASAKAFGLD

-1898 PTAGTATP
+1898 PIAGTATP

-2019 TITRGNHKAAP
+2019 LKTRGNHKAAP

-2059 RGVMNNAEVRKSI
+2059 RGVMNNADVRKSI

-2134 ALASLL
+2134 ALGSLL

-2146 AARQFAKLVS
+2146 AARQFSKLVT

-2165 NSEVIQRRMDAGYSP
+2165 NSDVIQRRLDAGYSP

-2287 QKAAMA
+2287 QKAAIA

-2320 LAIQTITNLWRDARE
+2320 LAIQTISNLWRDAR
-2335 DDDEELFDSDNWR
+2335 DDDDDELFDSDNWR

-2357 LGPLTGIP
+2357 LGPMMGIP
-2365 LVGSALNASLTPIF
+2365 LIGSALNAAMTPIF

-2393 RALGGGADI
+2393 RALGGGADV

-2432 KAAAVGVGSNI
+2432 KAAAVGVGTNI

>member
-1 MVIDETAAF
+1 MVIEENIAMGVWEATPFLDE
-10 QVLRALPTLD
+10 
-20 DARRERAARMLRD
+20 ERKAKAARILKDYRD
-33 YQGQQERL
+33 QQERL

-49 VEELNKRRE
+49 VEELNKSRE

-72 EDGTFSAADAV
+72 DDGTFSAADAV

-116 DFYKADAGAKWGTGS
+116 DLYKADAGAKWGTGS

-206 LIGEVAKDAKR
+206 LIGEVATDAKR

-248 LNSMEGEEVK
+248 LNSMEGDKDEK
-258 ADGTTSRLAHAF
+258 GAGSRLAHAF
-270 ARGLEDYIERTLG
+270 ARGLEDYIERTAG
-283 GAQSTF
+283 GAAAM
-289 IGGGL
+289 L
-294 QMVQESARLR
+294 
-304 AEAGLGSEEEAEFGE
+304 AEQAAGKAEFAVGLADVVGM
-319 QAGASAETLADLRE
+319 AGAADGQMLNEIERRRDEMADLRE
-333 MAQDARAIANGTL
+333 MAQDARAVANATL
-346 SPLKNVRVLGAN
+346 SPLKDVRFLGAN

-369 FAAFVPFVGPASM
+369 FASFVPFVGPASM

-392 ELRREYPE
+392 ELRREFPE

-415 IQAATEVVSNR
+415 IQAATEVVSDR

-444 TASSIAKQL
+444 LASSIAKQL
-453 AGRVALGTATEYLE
+453 AGRVALGTATETLE

-488 VPEVAWGEYFQRF
+488 VPEVAWGEYFKQF
-501 GENTGELLA
+501 GDNAGELLS
-510 VIVPLALLGAGVG
+510 VIVPMALLGAGVG

-548 AAEIA
+548 APEIV
-553 AASAE
+553 AASVE

-576 PNGQSV
+576 PKGESV
-582 GEVAAEAQETVI
+582 GEVAVKAQEAVI

-603 ATAEVVKIREQN
+603 ATAEVVKIRELN

-621 VEQAEKMRMI
+621 VEQAERMRMI

-680 QGAEEFLNLDPTQAG
+680 QGAEEFLNLDPKQAG
-695 VMEIRRQGATPQT
+695 VMELRRQGATPQT

-735 EEAKAEALN
+735 EEAKAEALW
-744 VLGNNKAEMIDGV
+744 VLGNNKAEMIEGV
-757 RTAVSRVMGGGNL
+757 RTAVSRVMGGGNI
-770 ITVIHEGI
+770 ITVMHEGI

-786 RKGHYTHG
+786 RSKRYNQA
-794 MGIQWVRMAERATGV
+794 MGIKWVRMAEMATGV

-818 EVTPAQLDEAI
+818 EVTPAQLDEAV

-870 AGKFAAWLKS
+870 AGQFAAWLKS

-934 MAGEVDNAPFSL
+934 MVGEVDNAPFSL
-946 SPAGMASND
+946 SPAGMASD
-955 GAAQNAEPSTGGLTE
+955 QGAAQNAEPSTGGLTE
-970 SEVKKIFRKQAF
+970 SELNWLDNELANPPPLPVDWKESWDYGKAAEGLSVYEAVDQTPSWVFDFGFETNEFFEAGRRGESPEWVVGYRKGKIPEIGRS
-982 VEELKTAHPAT
+982 TNWAT
-993 RGDSELAQN
+993 GDSEKGVSLAYAHRRTDMELN
-1002 AWGVYQKVID
+1002 MLTMIGVGSRDIVFVGGWAFPKDRWGSDGEIVV
-1012 LISTLPPQGSLY
+1012 LG
-1024 NWVRQNIGIFQD
+1024 
-1036 PSWKSAALAQ
+1036 A
-1046 SSSEAVASVQK
+1046 
-1057 ALEKLPSKQKEMLLF
+1057 KELK
-1072 HGSPQSNLT
+1072 
-1081 NLSAITAD
+1081 
-1089 DIQGVYLTSREDYA
+1089 R
-1103 KQYGPSL
+1103 
-1110 YTAVARY
+1110 
-1117 KMPLDLRKPW
+1117 
-1127 TESFVKKLFRSLSG
+1127 
-1141 QFPDIEKYQAET
+1141 
-1153 IEILEEGPLQKGEFS
+1153 
-1168 EYASLVMVKNI
+1168 
-1179 VRMFIRQQE
+1179 
-1188 LSLSAQ
+1188 
-1194 SRPSIFDSYDAAI
+1194 
-1207 KEGKTHEEAK
+1207 
-1217 AALDRMASIE
+1217 
-1227 AWKAVT
+1227 
-1233 ATLREMGVDAI
+1233 
-1244 FRQELQGN
+1244 
-1252 LEEWTTV
+1252 
-1259 PVNLGIDPESVVILN
+1259 
-1274 PDQVF
+1274 
-1279 LLPPESSRAEG
+1279 PESSRAEV
-1290 GAFSLAP
+1290 GASFSLAP

-1324 ARQKLEKLRS
+1324 ARQKMAGIR
-1334 DGEWK
+1334 DQMDAIAGRT
-1339 VDKWGNASRRT
+1339 VDKTQEQWNREMKAREGFEYDRLLRENFGA
-1350 GTDTMAANT
+1350 DT
-1359 RTAANI
+1359 
-1365 ENERKFR
+1365 
-1372 LRSRQREL
+1372 
-1380 VEAGMN
+1380 
-1386 ALSPAK
+1386 
-1392 RMALE
+1392 
-1397 KGTEKWQDNATLAA
+1397 
-1411 IFENGKL
+1411 
-1418 MSKTTATRLGKYDP
+1418 
-1432 KTNGDYDAAPGW
+1432 
-1444 LPPAMYGK
+1444 
-1452 GDSGTMPDVLA
+1452 
-1463 QQAFDAGLI
+1463 
-1472 PEPSPDALWN
+1472 
-1482 AIRAEMDRMTKD
+1482 TK
-1494 NEEARA
+1494 
-1500 VQTEV
+1500 
-1505 REIERNA
+1505 
-1512 AKQAKQ
+1512 KQ
-1518 EADAWAKEER
+1518 EALPVVDRQAARSEARTFAER
-1528 AKVPTPKERQM
+1528 WLEGEKKKQPTPKERQM

-1578 IVKRLDLLDSVVE
+1578 IVKRLDLLDQVVE

-1619 PKGKLGAEA
+1619 PKGKLGAQT

-1640 LDELGVS
+1640 LDEAGVA
-1647 AERAAIADRMA
+1647 AERAAITDRMS

-1679 GALDERTS
+1679 GDLDERTS
-1687 AELEAAAAWLSET
+1687 AELEAAAAWLAET

-1794 ALREKRAAF
+1794 ALRAKRAAF
-1803 KATMSGI
+1803 KATMSSI
-1810 FGTTKQREWQDKMWN
+1810 FGTTKQREWQDKLWQ

-1854 IIEGKATAKAFGLD
+1854 IIEGKASAKAFGLD

-1898 PTAGTATP
+1898 PMAGTATP

-1941 EIENQLTPEAKA
+1941 EIEAQLTPEAKA

-2019 TITRGNHKAAP
+2019 LKTRGNHKAAP

-2059 RGVMNNAEVRKSI
+2059 RGVMNNADVRKSI

-2165 NSEVIQRRMDAGYSP
+2165 NSDVIQRRLDAGFSP

-2208 GVVDAVFTTASYAMA
+2208 GVVDAMFTTASYAMA

-2287 QKAAMA
+2287 QKAAIA

-2320 LAIQTITNLWRDARE
+2320 LAIQTISNLWRDAR
-2335 DDDEELFDSDNWR
+2335 DDGDDELFDSDNWR
-2348 AGDYAKAML
+2348 AGDYAKSML
-2357 LGPLTGIP
+2357 LGPLIGIP
-2365 LVGSALNASLTPIF
+2365 LVGGALNAALTPLF

-2393 RALGGGADI
+2393 RALGGGADV

-2432 KAAAVGVGSNI
+2432 KAAAVGVGTNI